1 MKNRRAV
8 ILIFTL
14 AALLLA
20 CSSAWAE
27 PTALRNLPQTIT
39 FDEAGFRLEAPASI
53 SDRTVF
59 ATVEALDYKKIVTSE
74 NYFVVSAVEISMLS
88 VERLDMKSL
97 IKPVRQVFSFTYI
110 DFKRA
115 SRLNT
120 ALSTGHFRIGYWD
133 AAGNN
138 WIEMPSQ
145 VYWDG
150 TNGAVETETNRGSGK
165 YALLWSYRDN
175 VQLSPTAGENIRIML
190 NLNTIYPDV
199 PPYIKDGRTMVP
211 LRVIAENMNARVDW
225 AAAEQRIDLVR
236 NVDKVQLWIGET
248 DAYLNNKHLTLEV
261 APEITNGLTFVPLR
275 FVAEALGAQVTWDK
289 VTRTVKILR
298 Y

>member
-1 MKNRRAV
+1 MKNSRAV
-8 ILIFTL
+8 VLIFAL
-14 AALLLA
+14 IGLLLT
-20 CSSAWAE
+20 CSSAFAE

-39 FDEAGFRLEAPASI
+39 FDEAGFRLEAPANI

-59 ATVEALDYKKIVTSE
+59 ATVEALDDKKIVPSE
-74 NYFVVSAVEISMLS
+74 NYFVVSAVEIGMLS
-88 VERLDMKSL
+88 VERLNMKSL
-97 IKPVRQVFSFTYI
+97 TKPVRQVFAFTYI

-175 VQLSPTAGENIRIML
+175 AQLSPSAGENIRIML

>member
-1 MKNRRAV
+1 LKNSRV
-8 ILIFTL
+8 VVLIFVL
-14 AALLLA
+14 IALLLA
-20 CSSAWAE
+20 CSPAFAE
-27 PTALRNLPQTIT
+27 PTTLWKLPQIIT
-39 FDEAGFRLEAPASI
+39 FDAAGFQLEAPANI
-53 SDRTVF
+53 SDRAVF
-59 ATVEALDYKKIVTSE
+59 TTVESLDYKKIVPSE
-74 NYFVVSAVEISMLS
+74 NYFVVSAVDISMLS
-88 VERLDMKSL
+88 AERLDMKSL
-97 IKPVRQVFSFTYI
+97 TKQVRQVFSFTYI

-120 ALSTGHFRIGYWD
+120 NLSTGHFRIGYWD
-133 AAGNN
+133 AAENN
-138 WIEMPSQ
+138 WIDMPSR
-145 VYWDG
+145 VFWDG

-175 VQLSPTAGENIRIML
+175 AQLSPSAGENIRIML

-211 LRVIAENMNARVDW
+211 LRVIAENMDARVDW
-225 AAAEQRIDLVR
+225 AAPEQRIDLVR

-248 DAYLNNKHLTLEV
+248 GAFLNNNHLTLEV

-275 FVAEALGAQVTWDK
+275 FVAEALGAQVTWDS
-289 VTRTVKILR
+289 VTRTAKILK